1 MQFFAQYSDLANP
14 EDDDSIQVAQANTH
28 NDIKKDIMLLTP
40 YGFWH
45 RPMPNALIVAQNM
58 LNDQSTITGMASDSN
73 IRMKQL
79 QPSEVVVGNGYAT
92 ALIYFKE
99 DGTIEVTSPWEVN
112 VIAPTVN
119 VNCTTL
125 EATCTDATVN
135 ATTVTLNA
143 TNIALNGNVS
153 ITGSLEIDGVDFE
166 THVHGNVQNGVGTT
180 GVPQ

>member
-14 EDDDSIQVAQANTH
+14 EDNDSVQVAQANTH

-58 LNDQSTITGMASDSN
+58 LNDQSTITGTASDSN

-79 QPSEVVVGNGYAT
+79 KPSEVVVGNGYAT

-99 DGTIEVTSPWEVN
+99 DGTIDITSPLEVN
-112 VIAPTVN
+112 VTAPTVN
-119 VNCTTL
+119 V
-125 EATCTDATVN
+125 TCTDATVN

-143 TNIALNGNVS
+143 TNIALNGHVS
-153 ITGSLEIDGVDFE
+153 VTGSLSVDGINFE
-166 THVHGNVQNGVGTT
+166 THVHGGVQNGAGTT

>member
-1 MQFFAQYSDLANP
+1 MQFFAQYSDLTNP
-14 EDDDSIQVAQANTH
+14 EDNDSVQVVQANTH

-58 LNDQSTITGMASDSN
+58 QNDQSTITGMASDSN
-73 IRMKQL
+73 VRIKALR
-79 QPSEVVVGNGYAT
+79 PGEVVVGNAYAS

-99 DGTIEVTSPWEVN
+99 DGTIEITSPSVVN
-112 VIAPTVN
+112 VTAPTVN

-135 ATTVTLNA
+135 ATTVTISA
-143 TNIALNGNVS
+143 ANIALNGNVS
-153 ITGSLEIDGVDFE
+153 VTGSLEVDGINFE
-166 THVHGNVQNGVGTT
+166 THVHGGVQNGAGTT
-180 GVPQ
+180 GVPE